1 MISGAD
7 TAWLL
12 VASALVM
19 LMTPGLA
26 FFYGGMVRNK
36 NVLNTLF
43 LSFIALAVITLE
55 WIIIGYSMSFGKDIG
70 GFIGGLNHLFLRGV
84 GLAPS
89 PDYATTVPAVV
100 FMIFQMMFAI
110 ITPALISGAV
120 VERMKFSAYVW
131 FILLWSLLVYNP
143 VCHWVWGG
151 GGWLGKLGAL
161 DFAGGTVIH
170 INAGISAL
178 VAAIV
183 LGKRKGYPRADL
195 SPHNL
200 GLTAIGAGLLWFG
213 WFGFN
218 AGSAL
223 GANQTAALAFVT
235 THIAAASASFS
246 WIIAEW
252 IHVGKP
258 STLGAVSGLVAG
270 LVAITPAAGF
280 VSPIAAI
287 FIGFGA
293 GIICYIAVLLKG
305 KFGYD
310 DSLDAFG
317 VHGIGGI
324 WGAIATGIFASHD
337 ATGLLAGNFHQFI
350 VQIIAV
356 VVSVVYAGVMSFII
370 LKVIQAI
377 IGLRVSSEDEV
388 TGLDLTGHGEVGYK
402 LL

>member
-161 DFAGGTVIH
+161 DFAGGTVVH

-280 VSPIAAI
+280 VSPIGAI

>member
-43 LSFIALAVITLE
+43 LSFIALAIITLE